1 MTMLY
6 FERIGR
12 IRSAAALELDDDA
25 FTTFEALCLDVTSF
39 DELRNAIYSARRS
52 LQYISDLIERD
63 WVDEVLD
70 EGKQQ

>member
-25 FTTFEALCLDVTSF
+25 FTTFEALCLDAASF
-39 DELRNAIYSARRS
+39 DELRTTIYNNRRD
-52 LQYISDLIERD
+52 LQYLINLIERD
-63 WVDEVLD
+63 WVDEIT
-70 EGKQQ
+70 